1 MVNGESTQT
10 SSPFTKFVHFTN
22 PWLDPCCFFKPLAKR
37 HKVQPCLCFPMWHV
51 TQFLVLD
58 IVYTISFANFYWF
71 ETWMTVFQWFKKVV
85 YISISWN
92 MNIQPLLTNHIIL
105 IWVMFITLFIHLVR
119 DPSSRGFWRAIFFGT
134 MDHYNSFKTKI
145 ELKNLLSCPRNPCC
159 SNFMC
164 PNHHIRAWNHTLP
177 LFNITFS

>member
-1 MVNGESTQT
+1 MFPHVACHTI
-10 SSPFTKFVHFTN
+10 
-22 PWLDPCCFFKPLAKR
+22 PCVR
-37 HKVQPCLCFPMWHV
+37 HCM
-51 TQFLVLD
+51 
-58 IVYTISFANFYWF
+58 YTISFANFYWF
-71 ETWMTVFQWFKKVV
+71 ETWMTVFQWFKKVI

-159 SNFMC
+159 SYFMC

-177 LFNITFS
+177 LFNITFSLLCYVVTYPRRMMLSTLTW